1 VVSICAEQ
9 RLGSRAG
16 SWASAEIGHK
26 KRQTTEER
34 RNRGDRRFGADA
46 RAESL
51 SDLRDLCVDRRAR
64 LCVLC
69 GGEFLS
75 FII

>member
-1 VVSICAEQ
+1 MSLHLSLL
-9 RLGSRAG
+9 RPN
-16 SWASAEIGHK
+16 
-26 KRQTTEER
+26 R
-34 RNRGDRRFGADA
+34 RPAAPAA